1 MTYDEQQRDSYETQV
16 KLMSNGFVRILQEDK
31 GTTVEEMCEYIREL
45 NNAVTMYKMY
55 KDRVEE
61 IKDAQ

>member
-31 GTTVEEMCEYIREL
+31 GTTVEEMCEYICTL
-45 NNAVTMYKMY
+45 NGAVIMYKMY
-55 KDRVEE
+55 KDRVEGVE
-61 IKDAQ
+61 DAQ